1 MQEAVKDAELQNRL
15 VTFFNDKEKEHIEEL
30 TKNIDAIPGIEK
42 LKHTPVTS
50 CEEVGEAFETL
61 FDNVA
66 LVPTFAFVDPF
77 GYKGVT
83 LKLLS
88 AMLKDFGCDLVLFF
102 SYNRI
107 NAALTNDIVE
117 DHIVAL
123 FGGKER
129 VEKLREVLKG
139 KKPAEREL
147 LILESFSE
155 AIKEMGVQLRSA
167 VLLHAGNAQTHLA
180 LHYLRVQEQAR
191 IQNYANFASPGCTIQ
206 QTSLVGTAAEC
217 AATHSTPTS
226 PPPTR
231 TVPRTPSRYPAA
243 PTAPP
248 LTYPE

>member
-1 MQEAVKDAELQNRL
+1 MVATIRKFGGVNLAYVDLYCGPGKYRSGVPSTPVLILQEAVKDAELQNRL

-139 KKPAEREL
+139 KKPAERDGTCL
-147 LILESFSE
+147 P
-155 AIKEMGVQLRSA
+155 
-167 VLLHAGNAQTHLA
+167 
-180 LHYLRVQEQAR
+180 
-191 IQNYANFASPGCTIQ
+191 PGGFCT
-206 QTSLVGTAAEC
+206 ACHE
-217 AATHSTPTS
+217 
-226 PPPTR
+226 R
-231 TVPRTPSRYPAA
+231 PSV
-243 PTAPP
+243 
-248 LTYPE
+248 